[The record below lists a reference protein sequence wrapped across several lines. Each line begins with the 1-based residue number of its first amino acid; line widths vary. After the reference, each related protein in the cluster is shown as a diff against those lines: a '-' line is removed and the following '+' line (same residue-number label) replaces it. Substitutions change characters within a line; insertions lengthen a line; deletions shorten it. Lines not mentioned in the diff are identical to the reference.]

1 MVQKLRDLKRCYE
14 YWVSTCLLIE
24 ANITYKSIDFGVVS
38 ENVNGITANSNPQSF
53 KDVYKIFSLKV
64 IINYQRL
71 FIRISVFQLVKRKVR
86 NCPNSLEIAMSFW
99 NFPHTHTQRKKKTQ
113 ENAAVDNTFQLF
125 SPLLT
130 GQNISLF

>member
-1 MVQKLRDLKRCYE
+1 M
-14 YWVSTCLLIE
+14 TCLLIE

-71 FIRISVFQLVKRKVR
+71 FIRISVFQLVKRKVQ
-86 NCPNSLEIAMSFW
+86 NCPNSLEIAMRF
-99 NFPHTHTQRKKKTQ
+99 
-113 ENAAVDNTFQLF
+113 
-125 SPLLT
+125 
-130 GQNISLF
+130 